1 MNSKKE
7 GCHLTEIFRVELLS
21 DDDQSSEL
29 ILPAGDHALRD
40 MYARLRQP
48 LHSPFGW
55 SLLRCRGFEYLAPF
69 IQDESLLSVNEL
81 ARQLSGMDSRQ
92 RTAFEGITKRE
103 LELRR
108 GPFGVEDLLHY
119 AQSVD
124 LCHVVSE
131 ATDDA
136 SLGRFYA
143 ENGFIPEVDDL
154 PEKTLEMLDFAKLG
168 RDMRRGE
175 NGVFTQNGYVLL
187 HEEIDRTPV
196 PVPDQPI
203 YPDYV
208 FLLKLEVNPFENEG
222 LIQPEQTELKLPA
235 SEEQLQQAV
244 EQLAVGNWCEG
255 LYTIEDSAIPNV
267 LEESDTLG
275 SLRKL
280 NDLARAIAELSQE
293 GFTKYKALL
302 EATQCGNIEAA
313 LDYVSG
319 LEQYTL
325 NCNICSYEQL
335 AKEDI
340 FSFADAKTA
349 DMLIRHLNLDSY
361 GREVEEQE
369 HGCLTPYGYIVHINA
384 EPTISEK
391 KRLGIRMED
400 GYGAKADGL
409 PEGFTEA
416 RSQTEAET
424 EMGSMSM

>member
-1 MNSKKE
+1 M
-7 GCHLTEIFRVELLS
+7 
-21 DDDQSSEL
+21 
-29 ILPAGDHALRD
+29 
-40 MYARLRQP
+40 
-48 LHSPFGW
+48 
-55 SLLRCRGFEYLAPF
+55 
-69 IQDESLLSVNEL
+69 
-81 ARQLSGMDSRQ
+81 
-92 RTAFEGITKRE
+92 
-103 LELRR
+103 ELRR

-131 ATDDA
+131 ATDDE

-143 ENGFIPEVDDL
+143 ENGFVPEVDDL
-154 PEKTLEMLDFAKLG
+154 PAQVFEMLDFAKLG

-175 NGVFTQNGYVLL
+175 KGVFTQNGYVLL
-187 HEEIDRTPV
+187 HEEIDRNPV
-196 PVPDQPI
+196 PVPDQPL
-203 YPDYV
+203 YPDYA
-208 FLLKLEVNPFENEG
+208 FLLKLERYPFENKG
-222 LIQPEQTELKLPA
+222 LMQPEQIELKLPA

-244 EQLAVGNWCEG
+244 ERLAVGNWCEG

-340 FSFADAKTA
+340 FSYADAKTA

-369 HGCLTPYGYIVHINA
+369 HGRLTPYGYIVHINA
-384 EPTISEK
+384 GPIISEK
-391 KRLGIRMED
+391 KRFAMRMD
-400 GYGAKADGL
+400 DSCGAKADGL
-409 PEGFTEA
+409 TEGVAEA
-416 RSQTEAET
+416 RNQTEAEA

>member
-1 MNSKKE
+1 
-7 GCHLTEIFRVELLS
+7 LTEIFRVELLS
-21 DDDQSSEL
+21 DDDQCSEL

-55 SLLRCRGFEYLAPF
+55 SLLQCRGYEYLAPF
-69 IQDESLLSVNEL
+69 IQGESLLSVNEL
-81 ARQLSGMDSRQ
+81 ARQLSRMDSRQ
-92 RTAFEGITKRE
+92 RTAFEGITRRE
-103 LELRR
+103 MELRR

-131 ATDDA
+131 ATDDE

-143 ENGFIPEVDDL
+143 ENGFVPEVDDL
-154 PEKTLEMLDFAKLG
+154 PDKVFEMLDFAKLG

-175 NGVFTQNGYVLL
+175 KGIFTQSGYVLL

-196 PVPDQPI
+196 PVPDQPM
-203 YPDYV
+203 YPDYA
-208 FLLKLEVNPFENEG
+208 FLLKLERYPFENEG
-222 LIQPEQTELKLPA
+222 LKQPEQIELKLPA

-244 EQLAVGNWCEG
+244 ERLAVGNWCEG

-275 SLRKL
+275 SLRRL

-313 LDYVSG
+313 LDYISG

-340 FSFADAKTA
+340 FSYADAKTA
-349 DMLIRHLNLDSY
+349 DMLFRHLNLDSY

-369 HGCLTPYGYIVHINA
+369 HGCLTPYGYIVQVNA
-384 EPTISEK
+384 EPIISEK
-391 KRLGIRMED
+391 KRFAISMED

-409 PEGFTEA
+409 TEGVTEA
-416 RSQTEAET
+416 RNQTEADA
-424 EMGSMSM
+424 EMGRMSM